1 MYHFPR
7 LTHAVQL
14 PQRCASKTL
23 AGCYPH
29 NDPKNRQAESL
40 DADFCLLL
48 QPLAAKPGLCTS
60 GIKI

>member
-1 MYHFPR
+1 VPAKRWPVVTRTMI
-7 LTHAVQL
+7 Q
-14 PQRCASKTL
+14 
-23 AGCYPH
+23 
-29 NDPKNRQAESL
+29 KNRQAESL